1 MLSVSTQ
8 HSSLFPYGLPSLH
21 VEKTS
26 TVKGFPAALFL
37 SLACDQQLA
46 NIQMGQH
53 SRIIDSITTEA
64 PEAVV
69 FVAILPYSQYI
80 YAECMTSTKEPQWIS
95 VNNNALEYF
104 EGVPLMVVF
113 DSCKLAVIANNARNK
128 NAYVIGSDPHVQNQ
142 SYQI

>member
-1 MLSVSTQ
+1 
-8 HSSLFPYGLPSLH
+8 
-21 VEKTS
+21 
-26 TVKGFPAALFL
+26 
-37 SLACDQQLA
+37 
-46 NIQMGQH
+46 MGQH

-64 PEAVV
+64 TEAVV

-128 NAYVIGSDPHVQNQ
+128 NAYVIGSDPHIQNQ